1 MYNSF
6 LAIYFGT
13 LIGLLWLHY
22 TDDIAQYLLR
32 SEVDY
37 ILEGLT
43 YNEYILVVYLI
54 FLFWP
59 IAAISKLIR
68 G

>member
-13 LIGLLWLHY
+13 LIGLLWLYY
-22 TDDIAQYLLR
+22 TNDRAQYLLR

-43 YNEYILVVYLI
+43 DNEYNLVVYLI

-59 IAAISKLIR
+59 ISAISKLIR